1 MNSPIQSFWRGFQF
15 LRENP
20 QVFYTIVLA
29 VVIPLAFLF
38 SSQEF
43 LTVAQT
49 TQERLEKERIGIMQ
63 DTFVIFAE
71 QKLSDADFLQKKLE
85 SIRAQNE
92 TFVELK
98 VIRLDEGI
106 PRIIASLKK
115 EEIDT
120 VDKINQ
126 QLYAPASINP
136 STSFIF
142 EISDGS
148 TRGWKA
154 VRGILNENR
163 ELAGFFYSA
172 VSMAELD
179 AVISKKIRNAYFF
192 LVAILIVII
201 TILIRQAKMIDYAR
215 LYAKLREAD
224 AVKDE
229 FLSIAAHELRSPLQA
244 IKGYADDISTLKNMP
259 KEAEN
264 DISVIRISAERLTM
278 LVSDILDVSRL
289 AQGQLSFDM
298 QKIDPTKMLE
308 RVIQNLKNEAEKKG
322 LSLEF
327 KKSFTLTIA
336 ADPMRLEQAFT
347 NLISNAIKYTPK
359 GSIVISVEKQYDNAY
374 IRIADTGLGIS
385 AEDQKHLFEKFFRIK
400 SKETREIIGTG
411 LGLWITKEIIEKMG
425 GEILLESIKD
435 VGAHFIIKFP
445 IKN

>member
-1 MNSPIQSFWRGFQF
+1 MNSLIQSFLRGFYF

-20 QVFYTIVLA
+20 QVFYTILLTI
-29 VVIPLAFLF
+29 VIPLAFLF

-71 QKLSDADFLQKKLE
+71 QKLSDADFLQKKIE
-85 SIRAQNE
+85 SLRAQNE
-92 TFVELK
+92 TFLELK
-98 VIRLDEGI
+98 VVRLDKNA

-115 EEIDT
+115 DEIDT
-120 VDKINQ
+120 FDEINQ
-126 QLYAPASINP
+126 HLYAPASINP

-142 EISDGS
+142 EVSEGGG
-148 TRGWKA
+148 RGWKA

-163 ELAGFFYSA
+163 ELVGFFYST

-179 AVISKKIRNAYFF
+179 SLISKKIRNAYFF

-201 TILIRQAKMIDYAR
+201 TLLIRQAKMIDYAR
-215 LYAKLREAD
+215 LYGKLREAD
-224 AVKDE
+224 SVKDE

-244 IKGYADDISTLKNMP
+244 IKGYADELSTLKNMP
-259 KEAEN
+259 KEAEK
-264 DISVIRISAERLTM
+264 DISIIRISAERLAM
-278 LVSDILDVSRL
+278 LISDILDVSRL
-289 AQGQLSFDM
+289 AQGRLSFDI
-298 QKIDPTKMLE
+298 QKIDPTQILE

-322 LSLEF
+322 LLLEF
-327 KKSFTLTIA
+327 KKSSAFTIA
-336 ADPMRLEQAFT
+336 ADPMRLEQAFI

-359 GSIVISVEKQYDNAY
+359 GSILLSVEKQYDNGY
-374 IRIADTGLGIS
+374 IRVADTGLGIS

-445 IKN
+445 IKE